1 MGASSF
7 EVNISSSKNEDSLKT
22 IKSNVMTS
30 LKAILR
36 AEFINRLDEILFFT
50 QLSKLDI
57 IEIVSIQFRE
67 LQEKL
72 NRLSI
77 SISWTNEVLEFIS
90 IEGFDQEFGAR
101 PIKRAIKDFV
111 ENEISEMILQD
122 KIKENGKIQVSI
134 KNREI
139 NFAIN

>member
-1 MGASSF
+1 M
-7 EVNISSSKNEDSLKT
+7 
-22 IKSNVMTS
+22 
-30 LKAILR
+30 
-36 AEFINRLDEILFFT
+36 
-50 QLSKLDI
+50 
-57 IEIVSIQFRE
+57 
-67 LQEKL
+67 

-139 NFAIN
+139 NFTIN